1 MDLTPYLEAVRAD
14 LEAVSGSDESTLAV
28 AERLARALE
37 PSLQL
42 RLLDALGQAAQEMG
56 EQLPAGR
63 VDVRL
68 SGRDVHLVVAF
79 DEAPPEPV
87 AAEEEGGTAR
97 ITLRLAESV
106 KTRVEQQ
113 ADREGIST
121 NSWLVRAILRGL
133 EQQQQQHQ
141 RHRRVGNRITGLAQ
155 S

>member
-14 LEAVSGSDESTLAV
+14 LEAISGSDEATLAV

-42 RLLDALGQAAQEMG
+42 RLLDALGQAAQELG

-68 SGRDVHLVVAF
+68 SGRDVNLVVMF
-79 DEAPPEPV
+79 DEAPPEP
-87 AAEEEGGTAR
+87 APAEEEGGTAR
-97 ITLRLAESV
+97 ITLRLPESA
-106 KTRVEQQ
+106 KARVEQQ
-113 ADREGIST
+113 ADREGMSV
-121 NSWLVRAILRGL
+121 NSWLVRAVTRGL
-133 EQQQQQHQ
+133 EQQ
-141 RHRRVGNRITGLAQ
+141 RHRRVGNRITGFAQ

>member
-1 MDLTPYLEAVRAD
+1 MDLTPYLDAVRAD
-14 LEAVSGSDESTLAV
+14 LEAVSGSDDATLAV

-42 RLLDALGQAAQEMG
+42 RLLDALGEAAQELSD
-56 EQLPAGR
+56 QLPSGR

-68 SGRDVHLVVAF
+68 SGRDVHLLVAF
-79 DEAPPEPV
+79 DEAPTEHF

-97 ITLRLAESV
+97 ITLRLPETA
-106 KTRVEQQ
+106 KTRVEEQ

-121 NSWLVRAILRGL
+121 NSWLVRAVVRGL
-133 EQQQQQHQ
+133 EQQQHQ
-141 RHRRVGNRITGLAQ
+141 RRRTGNRITGLAQ

>member
-1 MDLTPYLEAVRAD
+1 MDLTPYLEAVQAD
-14 LEAVSGSDESTLAV
+14 LEAVSGSDEATLAV

-42 RLLDALGQAAQEMG
+42 RLLDALGQAAQELS
-56 EQLPAGR
+56 EQLPSGR

-68 SGRDVHLVVAF
+68 SGRDVHLMVAF
-79 DEAPPEPV
+79 DEAPAERA
-87 AAEEEGGTAR
+87 AAEEEGVTAR
-97 ITLRLAESV
+97 ITLRLPESA

-121 NSWLVRAILRGL
+121 NSWLVRAVLRGL
-133 EQQQQQHQ
+133 EQQQHQ

>member
-1 MDLTPYLEAVRAD
+1 MDLTPYLDAVRAD
-14 LEAVSGSDESTLAV
+14 LEAVSGSDEATLSV

-42 RLLDALGQAAQEMG
+42 RLLDALGQAAQELN
-56 EQLPAGR
+56 EQLPSGR

-79 DEAPPEPV
+79 DEAPAEPV

-97 ITLRLAESV
+97 ITLRLPESA
-106 KTRVEQQ
+106 KARVEHQ
-113 ADREGIST
+113 ANREGIST
-121 NSWLVRAILRGL
+121 NTWLVRAIVRDL
-133 EQQQQQHQ
+133 EHQQRHQ
-141 RHRRVGNRITGLAQ
+141 RRRVGNRITGLAQ

>member
-1 MDLTPYLEAVRAD
+1 MDLTPYLEAVRTD
-14 LEAVSGSDESTLAV
+14 LEAVSGSDEATLAV

-42 RLLDALGQAAQEMG
+42 RLLDALGQAAQELSD
-56 EQLPAGR
+56 QLPAAR

-68 SGRDVHLVVAF
+68 SGRDVQLVVAF
-79 DEAPPEPV
+79 DEAPAEA

-97 ITLRLAESV
+97 ITLRLPESA
-106 KTRVEQQ
+106 KTRVEQH

-121 NSWLVRAILRGL
+121 NSWLVRAVLRGL
-133 EQQQQQHQ
+133 EQQQQQ
-141 RHRRVGNRITGLAQ
+141 RHRRVGNRITGIAQ